1 MCTVVRR
8 VMFIVWAHFFVNLP
22 PKLLPVREP
31 ACCHEVQHR
40 WVRSRGTFMPPPGAV
55 YLGTDG
61 GPFLPPED
69 ADEVLD
75 LAVAPAGSHVLVWIS
90 GDLPPVKGQV
100 ARTDEAGEAMLV
112 VLEDGAERWV
122 ASDDRWALREL
133 QDAPPTLREELH
145 AGPKA

>member
-1 MCTVVRR
+1 
-8 VMFIVWAHFFVNLP
+8 
-22 PKLLPVREP
+22 
-31 ACCHEVQHR
+31 
-40 WVRSRGTFMPPPGAV
+40 MPPPGAV

-61 GPFLPPED
+61 GPVLPPED

-100 ARTDEAGEAMLV
+100 ARTDEAGDAMLV

-122 ASDDRWALREL
+122 ASDDRWALEEL
-133 QDAPPTLREELH
+133 QPNDALLEDTSLE
-145 AGPKA
+145 